1 MLFKMIGKMLF
12 KLSIPLFLVAGVV
25 TYGTY
30 SRGGDPAAMW
40 KGFGA
45 GVMNQFA
52 VLSSN
57 VQEDASKVAGAV
69 AGVAG
74 DLGLDNVSGGSS
86 GGPNRTK
93 IFTWKDANGVTQ
105 YSNVAPVGHESQT
118 LRINPNQN
126 VMDAVKAPKVAVG
139 DEQNDQKRI
148 TVVGQSDDGVSVRQR
163 DRRRNEGNFN
173 DPGVQEVAN
182 QLGGTLPGVAGQVLS
197 NQSSGSTGGLDPA
210 QLLNMLKQ

>member
-12 KLSIPLFLVAGVV
+12 KVSIPLVLVAGVV

-30 SRGGDPAAMW
+30 SRGGNPTAMW

-52 VLSSN
+52 VLFSN
-57 VQEDASKVAGAV
+57 VQEDASKAANAV
-69 AGVAG
+69 SGVTG
-74 DLGLDNVSGGSS
+74 DLANVSRGSS
-86 GGPNRTK
+86 GDSARTQV
-93 IFTWKDANGVTQ
+93 FTWKDANGVTQ
-105 YSNVAPVGHESQT
+105 YSNVAPVGHDSQT

-126 VMDAVKAPKVAVG
+126 VMDAVKAPKVAVA
-139 DEQNDQKRI
+139 DERDDSKRI
-148 TVVGQSDDGVSVRQR
+148 TVVGGQSDDGVSVSQR

-173 DPGVQEVAN
+173 DPGVQEVAD
-182 QLGGTLPGVAGQVLS
+182 QFGGTLPGVAGQVLS

-210 QLLNMLKQ
+210 QLINMLKSK